1 MKALW
6 FRRDLRLT
14 DNYAMYALEN
24 VLEYDKES
32 TWFAFFHV
40 DPVFLEEKCL
50 HHHYFF
56 EQVKAFETE
65 CIQKGITLH
74 FIYGNDAFQNLLT
87 AVPEL
92 SAVYFNE
99 DEAAWEA
106 ERDNNVREYLHQHGV
121 YTYAFSDAH
130 FHHSGEVMK
139 KDGGPYKIFTPY
151 YRMWASLPKPRP
163 YPCSLERFQH
173 RQAEPA
179 LQTTNE
185 QAAKE
190 LEAYAASMDRK
201 FDPVYEEQAIQK
213 MKTFIHEDLPNYE
226 NSRDIPADDA
236 TSRLSPLI
244 KTGKLSVR
252 TIYSAMEPY
261 LEKGNAAAEK
271 FLAEL
276 AWRDF
281 YNMIHAHF
289 PDLKKKE
296 MNEKYRNMQWEYQ
309 EKQWERWKNGRT
321 GFPFV
326 DAAMRQLKS
335 EGWLHNR
342 GRMAAASFL
351 VKDYHIDWK
360 LGEDYFR
367 RQLIDYDPS
376 SNAGGWQWTAS
387 TGSDAAP
394 YFRVFSPVR
403 QSKRFDPD
411 GIYIK
416 THVPELSQVPVR
428 CIHEPWTMNDAEAE
442 RAACLPGQDYPMPDV
457 THKTAAQ
464 QAIEMFKGDG
474 NV

>member
-1 MKALW
+1 MNALW

-24 VLEYDKES
+24 ELEYDKKAD
-32 TWFAFFHV
+32 WFAFYHV

-56 EQVKAFETE
+56 QQVRAFERE
-65 CIQKGITLH
+65 CREKGITLH
-74 FIYGNDAFQNLLT
+74 FIYGSRPFQTLLS

-106 ERDNNVREYLHQHGV
+106 ERDKAIQDYLHENGV
-121 YTYAFSDAH
+121 QTYAYPDAH
-130 FHHSGEVMK
+130 FHHSGDVMK
-139 KDGGPYKIFTPY
+139 KDGSPYKIFTPY
-151 YRMWASLPKPRP
+151 FRAWQMLPKPRP
-163 YPCSLERFQH
+163 YPCCLERFQQ
-173 RQAEPA
+173 RQADPDLQDTHERA
-179 LQTTNE
+179 LQEMDTFD
-185 QAAKE
+185 AAMNR
-190 LEAYAASMDRK
+190 EAS
-201 FDPVYEEQAIQK
+201 PISESEAIQK
-213 MKTFIHEDLPNYE
+213 MNTFIHEDLSNYE
-226 NSRDIPADDA
+226 NSRDIPAEEA

-244 KTGKLSVR
+244 KTGRLSVR
-252 TIYSAMEPY
+252 TIYSALEPY
-261 LEKGNAAAEK
+261 VEQGSSAAQK
-271 FLAEL
+271 YLAEL

-309 EKQWERWKNGRT
+309 ENQWERWKNGMT

-326 DAAMRQLKS
+326 DAAMRQLNS

-416 THVPELSQVPVR
+416 THVPELNHVPVR
-428 CIHEPWTMNDAEAE
+428 FIHEPWKMDDAAAE
-442 RAACLPGQDYPMPDV
+442 KAACLPGHDYPLPDV

-464 QAIEMFKGDG
+464 QAIEMFKGDR